1 MFFQTFLLCCPL
13 GALQVRALIQAS
25 EEDEIGKYV
34 EGAMEKVMAA
44 SMITFKAINDAR
56 AT

>member
-1 MFFQTFLLCCPL
+1 M
-13 GALQVRALIQAS
+13 RALIQAS

-34 EGAMEKVMAA
+34 EGAMEKVTAA
-44 SMITFKAINDAR
+44 SADTFKIINDAK